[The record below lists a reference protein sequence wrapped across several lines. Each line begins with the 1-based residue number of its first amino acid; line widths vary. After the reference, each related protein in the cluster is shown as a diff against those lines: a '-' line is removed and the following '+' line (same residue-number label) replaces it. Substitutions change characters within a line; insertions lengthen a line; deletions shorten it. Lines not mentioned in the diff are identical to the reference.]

1 MSDSEIDV
9 IGIDNAIMDIFATP
23 EDDQI
28 LTSLGISKGGTYL
41 VDGARAGMLAS
52 CLHASKV
59 MSGGTVANTIFGI
72 KSFGA
77 SAGFIGKVGED
88 IYGER
93 FVFELREKGIK
104 TAMYYAVEITT
115 SQCFVIVGKDGVR
128 TMMTYIDPQSYITKD
143 DIDLGIL
150 EKAKIIYLSGYMLD
164 YKEGVESAKTILDFA
179 KAKGKKVAITLS
191 SQLCASKHQKSFLG
205 IIDNYANFVFANTAE
220 INILFGTK
228 TIDEAIRIMLDKSQK
243 KDCIFAIG
251 DSDNPSLV
259 IQKGVLTTSP
269 RRVLSETSDKTGYGS
284 AFASGILYGYL
295 QGYPMQQCADLG
307 NAAAEEVISNLGARP
322 ASEFVLLLDPK
333 QRGVNIKD
341 QQSNAW

>member
-23 EDDQI
+23 EDDKI
-28 LTSLGISKGGTYL
+28 LTSLGIGKGGAHL
-41 VDGARAGMLAS
+41 VDGARAAMLS
-52 CLHASKV
+52 SLPASKV
-59 MSGGTVANTIFGI
+59 MSGGTVANTIVGI

-93 FVFELREKGIK
+93 FVFEMRERGIK
-104 TAMYYAVEITT
+104 TAMYYAGELTT
-115 SQCFVIVGKDGVR
+115 SQCFVIVGKDSVR
-128 TMMTYIDPQSYITKD
+128 TMLTYIDPQSYITKD

-150 EKAKIIYLSGYMLD
+150 EKGKVIYLSGYMLD
-164 YKEGVESAKTILDFA
+164 YKEGIEAAKTILDFA
-179 KAKGKKVAITLS
+179 KAKGKKIAITLS
-191 SQLCASKHQKSFLG
+191 SQICAAKHQKSFLA

-228 TIDEAIRIMLDKSQK
+228 TIDEAIKIMVDKSQK

-251 DSDNPSLV
+251 DCDNPSIV
-259 IQKGVLTTSP
+259 VQKGVVTTNP
-269 RRVLSETSDKTGYGS
+269 RKGLSEISDKTGYGS

-295 QGYPMQQCADLG
+295 QGYGMQQCAELG
-307 NAAAEEVISNLGARP
+307 NAAAEQVIGHLGARP
-322 ASEFVLLLDPK
+322 SSEFVLLLDPK
-333 QRGVNIKD
+333 QRAASKPAEE
-341 QQSNAW
+341 SNAW